1 MISGIFGKTKPI
13 NFIII
18 LGFLFLFYW
27 FVHFVLYPQ
36 AYSTEELVLK
46 FIVLSILLFSVFVV
60 DFIAKRNQITAT
72 NSYAILYY
80 ALLIVV
86 FPQVLLDNN
95 GIFCSFFL
103 LLALRRLISLKS
115 LKSIKLK
122 VFDATIWTLVAS
134 LFYDWAI
141 VYLIL
146 VYIAIYFYE
155 PKNIKNWLVPLIG
168 IFVIG
173 ILLWCFL
180 LITDNL
186 DFLESHYQ
194 FSLRIDITGYW
205 INSSKLAIYAVF
217 MVIMATLAFIKMG
230 KLGVGKIITMR
241 LIAISLALGLTV
253 TFLKSTDEISPVII
267 TFFASAIFL
276 TKYIEFIKKATF
288 REIVLMAS
296 VVAPF
301 LVLITKVIIK

>member
-46 FIVLSILLFSVFVV
+46 FIVLGVLLFSVFVV

-72 NSYAILYY
+72 NSYAILFY

-86 FPQVLLDNN
+86 FPEVLLDNN

-155 PKNIKNWLVPLIG
+155 PKNIKNWLVPLTG
-168 IFVIG
+168 IFAIG
-173 ILLWCFL
+173 ILLYCFL
-180 LITDNL
+180 LLTDNL
-186 DFLESHYQ
+186 DFVQNHYQ
-194 FSLRIDITGYW
+194 FSLKIDIIGYW
-205 INSSKLAIYAVF
+205 INSSKLAIYAVL

-267 TFFASAIFL
+267 TFFPSAIFL

-288 REIVLMAS
+288 REIVLMVS
-296 VVAPF
+296 IVAPF